1 MVVEIK
7 MFICLFEWV
16 RSKVVSSNICCNYNV
31 TFKIYFI
38 YGRSPPIYSFTKYTN
53 KHALKWFVMKVTL
66 SLNPQ
71 YQSHQHPHIAH
82 DFISQVHPSERK
94 HMEKQFGNNPR
105 PHQ

>member
-16 RSKVVSSNICCNYNV
+16 RSKVVSSNICCNNNV

-38 YGRSPPIYSFTKYTN
+38 EGHHRSTVYKVHKY